1 MSKFG
6 KGDKV
11 ININTK
17 EKGFV
22 IEVYPMRRG
31 RQLYKV
37 KYDDRENDENSIYL
51 MPDVDLTDP
60 FERIRQNIY
69 GHYTEYLKGNTSFK
83 IQSSNNS
90 TISSLKA
97 SRTLFRA
104 YQFKPLL
111 KYLNSDSKR
120 LLIADEVGLG
130 KTIEAGHIMLELK
143 ARGEFH
149 NALVICP
156 MSLRAKWTTELNEKF
171 GLEFMDIDKKVL
183 IIAERFSLSDWILI
197 SDDLT
202 PQFIRRV
209 VYSSHQ
215 FSVVFKDGPLSEL
228 REALSAVNRHTRYL
242 SQRALETIITQQQ
255 QEEEIPS
262 ILTQTETE
270 IVKAIA
276 LGKTTKEIAA
286 ERFSSIH
293 TVTTHRKNIFRKLGI
308 NTAHEAVKYALRA
321 GLIDPSEFYI

>member
-1 MSKFG
+1 MRNYIIADNQELTRFALESLLQ
-6 KGDKV
+6 
-11 ININTK
+11 K
-17 EKGFV
+17 EGEENVVF
-22 IEVYPMRRG
+22 RT
-31 RQLYKV
+31 
-37 KYDDRENDENSIYL
+37 YDRAGLIALLKEHENAVVLLDY
-51 MPDVDLTDP
+51 
-60 FERIRQNIY
+60 
-69 GHYTEYLKGNTSFK
+69 
-83 IQSSNNS
+83 
-90 TISSLKA
+90 
-97 SRTLFRA
+97 TLFD
-104 YQFKPLL
+104 F
-111 KYLNSDSKR
+111 
-120 LLIADEVGLG
+120 ADEDQL
-130 KTIEAGHIMLELK
+130 
-143 ARGEFH
+143 
-149 NALVICP
+149 
-156 MSLRAKWTTELNEKF
+156 
-171 GLEFMDIDKKVL
+171 L

-197 SDDLT
+197 SDELT

-215 FSVVFKDGPLSEL
+215 FSVVFKDGPLSEV
-228 REALSAVNRHTRYL
+228 REALSAVGRHTRYL

-255 QEEEIPS
+255 EDEAPS